1 MSVSEEAG
9 NGRLSSGGPEGWQP
23 CPSSTTVSPGAG
35 VHSEAHSHL
44 PLPWWQAQR
53 AAGWEGPLESPAKL
67 VWGPAQAFIS
77 CATWSR
83 SQCIC

>member
-1 MSVSEEAG
+1 MSVRRLGTAG
-9 NGRLSSGGPEGWQP
+9 
-23 CPSSTTVSPGAG
+23 SPPAALRDGSRVPVPAQRVQAAG

-53 AAGWEGPLESPAKL
+53 AAGWEGPLRSPAKL

-77 CATWSR
+77 CAMWSR